1 MKIYNFYLYIN
12 RAKPKLFE
20 ILDSRNIITLI
31 IFTFK
36 SEFQS
41 KLNIVIDIYLLVGKN
56 IYL

>member
-20 ILDSRNIITLI
+20 ILDSRNIIIII

-41 KLNIVIDIYLLVGKN
+41 KLNIVIDIYLNFGKN